1 MASVSPASALVL
13 LALALPTWA
22 LIPAY
27 RPERMAEMQTQGR
40 VVVVYFTSQTC
51 TLCRQQEETLERLQQ
66 AGGKSVPAIL
76 QADFDSE
83 AELRRTWGVT
93 TPGTLV
99 LLRAGVFV
107 DKSTGLVSED
117 DIRQFIRDGVSRSRG
132 RPKARAPRPV
142 RPKR

>member
-1 MASVSPASALVL
+1 MTSVRPSF
-13 LALALPTWA
+13 ALALLLLAPVSWA
-22 LIPAY
+22 LIPVY
-27 RPERMAEMQTQGR
+27 RTERMAEMQNQGR
-40 VVVVYFTSQTC
+40 VVIVYFTSQTC

-66 AGGKSVPAIL
+66 AGGKSSPAIL
-76 QADFDSE
+76 QADFDAE

-93 TPGTLV
+93 TPGTMVLV
-99 LLRAGVFV
+99 RAGVFI

>member
-1 MASVSPASALVL
+1 MSPVAPRVLLGLLLAAFPAS
-13 LALALPTWA
+13 A

-27 RPERMAEMQTQGR
+27 RAERLSELQNQGR
-40 VVVVYFTSQTC
+40 VVLVYFTSQTC
-51 TLCRQQEETLERLQQ
+51 TLCRQQEETLERLQRD
-66 AGGKSVPAIL
+66 GGKTAPAIL
-76 QADFDSE
+76 QADYDSD
-83 AELRRTWGVT
+83 AELRRGWGVS

-99 LLRAGVFV
+99 LLRGASVV

-117 DIRQFIRDGVSRSRG
+117 DIRQFVRDGVSRSRG

>member
-1 MASVSPASALVL
+1 MTPVVPR
-13 LALALPTWA
+13 LALALALAALPASA

-27 RPERMAEMQTQGR
+27 RAERMTELQNQGR
-40 VVVVYFTSQTC
+40 VVLVYFSSQTC

-66 AGGKSVPAIL
+66 GGGKTAAALL
-76 QADFDSE
+76 QADFDAE

-132 RPKARAPRPV
+132 RPKARAPRPL

>member
-1 MASVSPASALVL
+1 MPLRS
-13 LALALPTWA
+13 ALALLLAALPAAA

-27 RPERMAEMQTQGR
+27 RAERLSELQGAGR
-40 VVVVYFTSQTC
+40 VVLVYFTSQTC

-66 AGGKSVPAIL
+66 GGSKSAPAIL
-76 QADFDSE
+76 QADFDSD

-99 LLRAGVFV
+99 LLRGPAVV

-117 DIRQFIRDGVSRSRG
+117 DIRQFVRDGVSRSRG

>member
-1 MASVSPASALVL
+1 MTLRP
-13 LALALPTWA
+13 ALALLLAALPAAA

-27 RPERMAEMQTQGR
+27 RAERLNELQNAGR
-40 VVVVYFTSQTC
+40 VVLVYFTSQTC

-66 AGGKSVPAIL
+66 GGSKTAPAIL
-76 QADFDSE
+76 QADFDSD

-99 LLRAGVFV
+99 LLRGAATI

-117 DIRQFIRDGVSRSRG
+117 DIRQFVRDGVSRSRG
-132 RPKARAPRPV
+132 RPKARTPRPV